1 MNVFG
6 WSEAL
11 ATWSRTGE
19 QPLGVQRVLEHLKAA
34 SNPLDGADY
43 PVTHFLKYLNY
54 EQDGLLWFLYECVA
68 HSWMWGSPRLDY
80 IEAVLNEVDDLEDGF
95 PEFPGSPRDSLSV
108 REFLNKNLTEEQLD
122 MVNMMPPLVRQ
133 CDLSY
138 QSYQTPPPAARNLS
152 NPPPI
157 HRVRQNCT
165 APLDGCCWTMP
176 VSGPTVRAV
185 PPPPSP
191 VAPVAHSVAPVAH
204 SVARRKD
211 PSYAP
216 FVVRAIR
223 FNSSSSN
230 DDVLTLR
237 KDGEDRFS
245 ILFND
250 MESGVRNVMRDL
262 DRTSVL
268 NNFSIAL
275 RSMHLDDD
283 PFRSI
288 QILHPTLPTV
298 LVKVENLRSQ
308 TRDLIYDSI
317 ESAMDNWPMTVPA

>member
-1 MNVFG
+1 MTVFG
-6 WSEAL
+6 WTEAL

-54 EQDGLLWFLYECVA
+54 EQDGILWFLYECVA

-80 IEAVLNEVDDLEDGF
+80 IEAVLNEVEDLEDGF
-95 PEFPGSPRDSLSV
+95 PEFPNSPGDSLSV
-108 REFLNKNLTEEQLD
+108 RQFLTTHLTEEQLD
-122 MVNMMPPLVRQ
+122 MVNMMPPLLR
-133 CDLSY
+133 DP
-138 QSYQTPPPAARNLS
+138 SYQTPPAARNLS
-152 NPPPI
+152 GPPPV
-157 HRVRQNCT
+157 HRVRKPSVRPVD
-165 APLDGCCWTMP
+165 ACCWRMP
-176 VSGPTVRAV
+176 VSGPVAPV
-185 PPPPSP
+185 APPPPSP
-191 VAPVAHSVAPVAH
+191 VA
-204 SVARRKD
+204 ARRSVHKE

-223 FNSSSSN
+223 HNSSSSN

-237 KDGEDRFS
+237 KEGEDRYS

-275 RSMHLDDD
+275 RSLHLDDD
-283 PFRSI
+283 PFKSV

-298 LVKVENLRSQ
+298 LVKVENLRSY

-317 ESAMDNWPMTVPA
+317 ESVMDNWPMTA